1 MIVPKSNR
9 SACEKEAIMAVI
21 RWLLILVVLFV
32 LILFGVENMELVP
45 LKFSVMG
52 LVAYEATMPLFFVV
66 VIAVFAGSA
75 LAGLI
80 GLADHIRLHARIRK
94 QKKAIERLENEVK
107 SLRNLPL
114 EEEAVEGFSPSG
126 QPQD

>member
-1 MIVPKSNR
+1 
-9 SACEKEAIMAVI
+9 MAVI
-21 RWLLILVVLFV
+21 RWLLILFVLFV
-32 LILFGVENMELVP
+32 LILFGVENMEPVT

-52 LVAYEATMPLFFVV
+52 LLGYEATMPLFFVV

-80 GLADHIRLHARIRK
+80 GLADHIRLHSRIRK
-94 QKKAIERLENEVK
+94 QKKNIDRLENEVK

-114 EEEAVEGFSPSG
+114 EEEAVESYRPSG
-126 QPQD
+126 TSQG

>member
-1 MIVPKSNR
+1 MILPNPTR
-9 SACEKEAIMAVI
+9 SECEKEAIMAVI
-21 RWLLILVVLFV
+21 RWLLILFVLFV
-32 LILFGVENMELVP
+32 LILFGVENMEPVT

-52 LVAYEATMPLFFVV
+52 LLGYEATMPLFFVV

-80 GLADHIRLHARIRK
+80 GLADHIRLHSRIRK
-94 QKKAIERLENEVK
+94 QKKTIDRFENEVK

-114 EEEAVEGFSPSG
+114 EEEAVESYRPSG
-126 QPQD
+126 TSQG